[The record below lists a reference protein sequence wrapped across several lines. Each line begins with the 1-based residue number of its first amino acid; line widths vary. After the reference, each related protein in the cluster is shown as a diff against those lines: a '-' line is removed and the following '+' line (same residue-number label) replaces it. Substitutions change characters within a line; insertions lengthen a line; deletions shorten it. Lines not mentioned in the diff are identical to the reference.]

1 MPSPDSADPDTH
13 RQCQEEVVLA
23 NLGVARSLAAAHRNK
38 GIPPEDLEQVAF
50 TALVA
55 AARRFHP
62 EAGGDFLAFA
72 VPTIRGEL
80 KRHFRDCGWSVRPPR
95 RVQEIHVRVLATR
108 DRLSKAWDRPVTA
121 AEIAEE
127 LGESERHV
135 AEALSLDGC
144 FAPTSLDKPLASG
157 RATLGDLVPEGET
170 SDQEAAEARLMI
182 GPALRLLGERD
193 RYVVRLR
200 YFEGLTQREIGDELG
215 VTQTQV
221 SRILSRIIDE
231 LRHEWSRSATHW
243 RVEALLPG
251 QENRGRSQAVAA
263 RSRPQSGA
271 TTSLS
276 SSTTP
281 AASSACAT
289 EMLPRMPMSPPG
301 WSPPPR
307 TRHAHVDTVSST
319 GAPQAAL
326 ASTLCAPDQGS
337 GSVGRMGRCT
347 TPAIR

>member
-1 MPSPDSADPDTH
+1 MPSPDSADPETH

-23 NLGVARSLAAAHRNK
+23 NLSVARSLAAAHRNK

-62 EAGGDFLAFA
+62 EDGRDFLAFA

-95 RVQEIHVRVLATR
+95 RVQEIHLRVLATR
-108 DRLSKAWDRPVTA
+108 DRLSKTWGRPVTA

-157 RATLGDLVPEGET
+157 RSTLGDLVPEGET
-170 SDQEAAEARLMI
+170 SDQEAAEARVMI

-221 SRILSRIIDE
+221 SRILSRIIEE
-231 LRHEWSRSATHW
+231 LRA
-243 RVEALLPG
+243 RVVPERDAMAG
-251 QENRGRSQAVAA
+251 
-263 RSRPQSGA
+263 
-271 TTSLS
+271 
-276 SSTTP
+276 
-281 AASSACAT
+281 
-289 EMLPRMPMSPPG
+289 
-301 WSPPPR
+301 
-307 TRHAHVDTVSST
+307 
-319 GAPQAAL
+319 
-326 ASTLCAPDQGS
+326 
-337 GSVGRMGRCT
+337 
-347 TPAIR
+347 